1 MRRRDGQQ
9 HQPGKGQHDPQAR
22 HQPGP
27 PQHQP
32 LQQGHERHIQR
43 GNKGRLAAWNGLQ
56 ADGLQTVAEHD
67 RHPDKHP
74 GLELEQRDAT
84 QTAQENSATM
94 AAAAAKRRPTKNIGP
109 LAVKACCTNRKVM
122 PQTMVIRIST
132 HSALLK
138 RDVNDSNPGSFND
151 IATLRVTGMETHNA
165 PKLGSILRSPTR

>member
-1 MRRRDGQQ
+1 MIDTPINIPALSSNSVMPRKLRR
-9 HQPGKGQHDPQAR
+9 
-22 HQPGP
+22 
-27 PQHQP
+27 
-32 LQQGHERHIQR
+32 
-43 GNKGRLAAWNGLQ
+43 
-56 ADGLQTVAEHD
+56 
-67 RHPDKHP
+67 
-74 GLELEQRDAT
+74 
-84 QTAQENSATM
+84 ENSATM

-151 IATLRVTGMETHNA
+151 IATLRVTGMETRNA